1 MVSQLQSCVLNKDVK
16 KRILVIDDNA
26 DTLILLRCVLE
37 DICKWDVITV
47 KSGYEGLDKAKT
59 ETLDVIILD
68 GVMPEMD
75 AFNFLKQLRSNP
87 DMQTLPVILLT
98 ACVTLPEQISLLDA
112 HISGVIIKPFDPLSL
127 GEQVAQFLGW
137 TIVT

>member
-1 MVSQLQSCVLNKDVK
+1 MESQLQSCVLNKDVK

-26 DTLILLRCVLE
+26 DTLILLQCVLE

-47 KSGYEGLDKAKT
+47 KSADEGLVKATT

-75 AFNFLKQLRSNP
+75 ALNFLTQLRSNP
-87 DMQTLPVILLT
+87 NTQTLPVILLT
-98 ACVTLPEQISLLDA
+98 GSIIIAEQISFLDYNV
-112 HISGVIIKPFDPLSL
+112 SGVIIKPFDPLSL
-127 GEQVAQFLGW
+127 CEQVAQFLGW
-137 TIVT
+137 TIAM